1 MLVEFIERLRV
12 VKPLT
17 ISIVGA
23 GGKTTLLIELAYLL
37 PGLVISTTSTK
48 LVTETALLF
57 EWQAQLDGKLP
68 DLKLFRGPQVKNILI
83 TDHSFEKD
91 GIKKLEGLTLDQLV
105 TLNRICYQNNATLL
119 IEADGARHR
128 QLKAPAGWEPVIPE
142 FSDLVIYV
150 IGTEGIGKPLNEDNV
165 FRSEIFASLTES
177 KLEAPVQPDMIA
189 RYLQH
194 PLGGQKGI
202 PENANKILLITQ
214 TNFDSAKT
222 DLYQNLANQ
231 MKDYFDAVFIASFGL
246 GRQYHHIKSQRLL

>member
-1 MLVEFIERLRV
+1 MVEYIERLRV

-48 LVTETALLF
+48 LASETALLF
-57 EWQAQLDGKLP
+57 ERQAHLDGELP
-68 DLKLFRGPQVKNILI
+68 DFSVFGGPQVKNILV

-128 QLKAPAGWEPVIPE
+128 QLKAPAGWEPVIPD

-150 IGTEGIGKPLNEDNV
+150 IGAEGIGKPLNEENV

-177 KLEAPVQPDMIA
+177 RLEEPVQPEMIA

-202 PENANKILLITQ
+202 PENANKFLLIAQ
-214 TNFDSAKT
+214 NNFESSTSDI
-222 DLYQNLANQ
+222 YQNLANQ
-231 MKDYFDAVFIASFGL
+231 MKGYFDAVFIASFGL
-246 GRQYHHIKSQRLL
+246 GRQCHQIKSHRLL